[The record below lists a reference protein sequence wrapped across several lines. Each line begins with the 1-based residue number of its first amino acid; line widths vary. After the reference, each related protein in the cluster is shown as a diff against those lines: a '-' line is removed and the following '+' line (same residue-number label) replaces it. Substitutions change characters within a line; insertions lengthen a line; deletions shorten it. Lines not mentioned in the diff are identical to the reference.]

1 MYFSNHKKF
10 RRILFVVV
18 AILGPHYVNNAQAQA
33 QAQKENEILIFSPQ
47 LTTYLN
53 ASVQKSPEVKLAKK
67 DYEASLEDVK
77 TVRWQRYPS
86 LSIDSFASA
95 DKDKSSELRFAIEQP
110 LLSFGK
116 LDNRVKQSLLEA
128 KLASYG
134 LEKEVQDISTETIKL
149 YFDSHRQKQRIQI
162 LQNSVKR
169 HKAYVD
175 TIKRRYEQGVSSK
188 VDLDLSELRLAQI
201 QQQLTDSELRF
212 RISNTKLLELSGFS
226 EVSIGKDISDKLFE
240 NKLEL
245 NTINI
250 NSNNNDVKLKMAS
263 AELELSKL
271 ESKYAGLEA
280 YPNLVMQYS
289 NDQLYGERFGFQLRA
304 QSGSGLSLLSKY
316 KSATLKND
324 VKEYNIQKIE
334 RDIENENMVK
344 YQTYIHYVIRNS
356 RTSDINDFSFSIT
369 ESYIRQF
376 VAGKKSWLEVM
387 NSERDLVSSQLD
399 AVENFSS
406 AAEIFSIFE
415 LSLSGYASQFLRELH
430 E

>member
-1 MYFSNHKKF
+1 
-10 RRILFVVV
+10 
-18 AILGPHYVNNAQAQA
+18 
-33 QAQKENEILIFSPQ
+33 
-47 LTTYLN
+47 
-53 ASVQKSPEVKLAKK
+53 
-67 DYEASLEDVK
+67 
-77 TVRWQRYPS
+77 
-86 LSIDSFASA
+86 
-95 DKDKSSELRFAIEQP
+95 
-110 LLSFGK
+110 
-116 LDNRVKQSLLEA
+116 
-128 KLASYG
+128 
-134 LEKEVQDISTETIKL
+134 
-149 YFDSHRQKQRIQI
+149 
-162 LQNSVKR
+162 VKR

-245 NTINI
+245 NAINL